1 MGYGEFG
8 GNGSIHW
15 KIGHGIGNGSS
26 FGSGADPIPNANV
39 GQGHGKQ
46 GEFQIEI
53 TYATADAA
61 QKAYAAAA
69 PRANV
74 ITLNVVANTGN
85 YPKGDVP
92 TQIAVKW

>member
-15 KIGHGIGNGSS
+15 KIGHGVGNGSP

-39 GQGHGKQ
+39 GQGHGRQ
-46 GEFQIEI
+46 GTLRIEI
-53 TYATADAA
+53 TYADAA
-61 QKAYAAAA
+61 TALKAYQEAA
-69 PRANV
+69 PRDNV
-74 ITLNVVANTGN
+74 IVLHVPANTGT

-92 TQIAVKW
+92 TQVAVKW